1 MIIYSQDIKTSFS
14 RTLISPPPS
23 KLATESML
31 LQSITQMQSW
41 ENRYKDKHV
50 AGDVCLFNDA
60 AAVEQGN

>member
-14 RTLISPPPS
+14 RTLISPPS

-31 LQSITQMQSW
+31 LQSIAQMQSW
-41 ENRYKDKHV
+41 ENRYKDRHV